1 MKTEVVNK
9 QLSEDEIKRLSSHYL
24 NEGRKQETWQ
34 IDRISV
40 EGDRLDADISMKS
53 LYLSDTDG
61 GGFHLTIFSTL
72 EFLSELMIIYV
83 HVWAGL
89 EEKTQEGWMVECK
102 ARNVKAIRNPDAI
115 KVEMHVESIRRRGKT
130 VRIVTDCRITD
141 DQGGLFE
148 VWLKGFL
155 A

>member
-1 MKTEVVNK
+1 MKTEVLNK

-24 NEGRKQETWQ
+24 NEGRKQEAWQ
-34 IDRISV
+34 VDRISV
-40 EGDRLDADISMKS
+40 KDDRLDADISMKS

-72 EFLSELMIIYV
+72 EFLSELVIIYI

-89 EEKTQEGWMVECK
+89 EDKTQEGWMVECK

>member
-1 MKTEVVNK
+1 MNTES
-9 QLSEDEIKRLSSHYL
+9 LSRELTEAEIKKLSSPYL
-24 NEGRKQETWQ
+24 NEGRKQESWQ
-34 IDRISV
+34 VDRISV
-40 EGDRLDADISMKS
+40 TDDMLYADVSMKS
-53 LYLSDTDG
+53 IYLSDTDDG
-61 GGFHLTIFSTL
+61 SFHLTIFSTL

-102 ARNVKAIRNPDAI
+102 ARNIKAIRNPDAI
-115 KVEMHVESIRRRGKT
+115 KVEMHVESIRRRGKSI
-130 VRIVTDCRITD
+130 RIVTDCRVVD
-141 DQGGLFE
+141 DRGGLFK

>member
-1 MKTEVVNK
+1 MKNEVVNRH
-9 QLSEDEIKRLSSHYL
+9 LSKDEIKKLSSPYL

-40 EGDRLDADISMKS
+40 EDDRLDADISMKS

-130 VRIVTDCRITD
+130 VRIVTDCRVTD